1 VTGVVAGPAPGVLD
15 RAGLYA
21 GLGDPALASMN
32 FLNEVAMRYPD
43 AVSFAAGRPCEDY
56 LDVDD
61 VPRHLAR
68 YREYLRVER
77 GYGPGE
83 VNRVLL
89 QYGRTKG
96 IIHELVARN
105 LEIDE
110 DIRVDPEAVVVTV
123 GCQEAMYLV
132 LRALRATDRDALL
145 AISPNYVGITG
156 AARLVDMPVLPVR
169 GGPAGIDLDDLVD
182 ALHRAAAAGYRVR
195 ALYLV
200 PDFANPGGTTIDRPT
215 RERLLDIA
223 AGHGVLLLEDNP
235 YGLFHAGGGRLPT
248 LKALDRDRRTV
259 VYLGS
264 FAKTVMPGAR
274 VGYVVADQ
282 RVAGGTL
289 FADEL
294 SKIKSMVTVNTSPI
308 AQAVVAGKLLDH
320 GCSLVRANAREAE
333 IYRRN
338 RRLLLDGL
346 AARFPGGEVTWNT
359 PAGGFFAVLTLPFPA
374 DDALLELS
382 AQRYGVLWTPMHHF
396 YAGNGGERQLRLS
409 YSQLEPAS
417 IATGLDRL
425 AALIADRLPTV
436 EEVPR

>member
-1 VTGVVAGPAPGVLD
+1 VTGVVAGPEPGTLD
-15 RAGLYA
+15 RAGLFA

-32 FLNEVAMRYPD
+32 FLNEVAMRYPE
-43 AVSFAAGRPCEDY
+43 AVSFAAGRPCEDFFQVGDIHRY
-56 LDVDD
+56 LDTYVA
-61 VPRHLAR
+61 HLAS
-68 YREYLRVER
+68 R
-77 GYGPGE
+77 GIDA
-83 VNRVLL
+83 RRALM

-105 LEIDE
+105 LEVDE
-110 DIRVDPEAVVVTV
+110 DIRVDPGSVVVTV

-132 LRALRATDRDALL
+132 LRALRATERDVLL

-182 ALHRAAAAGYRVR
+182 ALHRAAAAGLRVR

-200 PDFANPGGTTIDRPT
+200 PDFANPGGTTIDVPT

-235 YGLFHAGGGRLPT
+235 YGLFDAGGGRLPT
-248 LKALDRDRRTV
+248 LKALDRNRTV

-264 FAKTVMPGAR
+264 FAKTAMPGAR

-282 RVAGGTL
+282 RVAGPDGETL
-289 FADEL
+289 LADEL

-308 AQAVVAGKLLDH
+308 AQAVVAGKLLEH

-333 IYRRN
+333 VYRRN
-338 RRLLLDGL
+338 RRLLLAGL

-359 PAGGFFAVLTLPFPA
+359 PAGGFFAVLTVPFPA

-382 AQRYGVLWTPMHHF
+382 ARRYGVLWTPMHHF
-396 YAGNGGERQLRLS
+396 FAGTGGERQLRLS
-409 YSQLEPAS
+409 YSQLEPAA

-425 AALIADRLPTV
+425 AALVADRLPTA